1 MPIARFEMPDGRI
14 ARFEVPEGTSPEQAQ
29 TLMQDYMATQSPK
42 PDTGDDGFDF
52 GAALQ
57 GASDFG
63 SYGFG
68 DEAIAALTAG
78 GATAL
83 DLIGLDTLLGGELD
97 KSFGEIYSEQLDKRR
112 GELKEAQ
119 ERSPVS
125 YMTGGVGGA
134 LLTGAGGLK
143 TKGGQSLA
151 KSLSQGGL
159 LSRATKG
166 AGAGAVSG
174 GVAGFGIGEGGAGER
189 LESALPAA
197 GLGFVGG
204 GAIPLA
210 GATLRGAKSVVA
222 PKIKE
227 SVKPL
232 AKRAADFNIPLSIDQ
247 LSPTKFRQAFQKV
260 SQDMPFSGVDDFI
273 DAQRQAWNKAVAKTI
288 GVDDLGPA
296 GIKQFKKN
304 ADKEFGV
311 LAKDK
316 VIEPTSDFAIKLQ
329 AIVDDAYEGMGDEI
343 GGIVERKAK
352 KIFNTMAKDEVQG
365 SAVAAVRSGLVRKKV
380 KSDAAEHIGD
390 IVSLLDEQI
399 APVLTTAER
408 ATLAATRRKYRN
420 FKTIE
425 PLLEKSTDGTINP
438 SALQS
443 RVAASRFIKASEAEV
458 GEDELVDLGRIG
470 KDLLPKLGGSD
481 TQARQM
487 ASYVTGGGLA
497 STGAAMA
504 TGSLTPA
511 IIGGVFAGG
520 SIGVNRA
527 FQKLV
532 NQNPKRVDKLVNH
545 GQKTGNF
552 KPLVRA
558 VNRLSGGEK
567 ANENAVSNQ
576 IKRLLKDERGG
587 VGGTQAERM
596 ARAKAQGFD
605 VDNPVYHGT
614 GASFKKFKPSKTG
627 VYGKGVYFG
636 GKKAA
641 SEYARDEGGNV
652 VQAVLKKGKYATE
665 SDLDRAIEEARKL
678 GFKRTTAVDKA
689 SDILKSKGFL
699 GIKDADTTVVFD
711 PKNIRSV
718 NAQFDPA
725 KASSSDLLAMRAP
738 IAMAGGGAIAAA
750 ANPNNAQANPFE
762 AFDEYQ
768 KNMKKEVE
776 KAQNKQQAGTNTP
789 YYEQVAQVEST
800 DNYNALN
807 KDTKAFG
814 KYQFIPS
821 TAEAFVKKYGDSIG
835 VTMDNWKEPA
845 NQEKLVRV
853 LTEENRANLASF
865 LKREPTAGEMYVA
878 HFLGAGTG
886 RKMLNPKN
894 NRKKGIMLVPKKIRD
909 KVAKANKTIFFETDD
924 KGKPIRTRSAF
935 EVREILK
942 KKMEN

>member
-78 GATAL
+78 GASAL
-83 DLIGLDTLLGGELD
+83 DFIGLDTLLGGELD
-97 KSFGEIYSEQLDKRR
+97 KSFGEIYSEQLEKRR

-134 LLTGAGGLK
+134 LLTGAGGLG

-174 GVAGFGIGEGGAGER
+174 GVYGFGIGEGGAGER

-304 ADKEFGV
+304 ADEEFGV

-352 KIFNTMAKDEVQG
+352 KIFNTMARDEVQG
-365 SAVAAVRSGLVRKKV
+365 SAVAAVRSGLVQKKV

-390 IVSLLDEQI
+390 IISLLDEQI

-408 ATLAATRRKYRN
+408 ATLATARRKYRN
-420 FKTIE
+420 FKTLE

-438 SALQS
+438 SALQN
-443 RVAASRFIKASEAEV
+443 RVAASKFIKSSEAEV

-470 KDLLPKLGGSD
+470 QDLLPKLGGSD

-487 ASYVTGGGLA
+487 ASYMTGGGLA

-532 NQNPKRVDKLVNH
+532 NQNPKLVDKLVNH

-576 IKRLLKDERGG
+576 IKRLLKDEGG
-587 VGGTQAERM
+587 R
-596 ARAKAQGFD
+596 
-605 VDNPVYHGT
+605 
-614 GASFKKFKPSKTG
+614 
-627 VYGKGVYFG
+627 
-636 GKKAA
+636 
-641 SEYARDEGGNV
+641 
-652 VQAVLKKGKYATE
+652 
-665 SDLDRAIEEARKL
+665 
-678 GFKRTTAVDKA
+678 
-689 SDILKSKGFL
+689 
-699 GIKDADTTVVFD
+699 
-711 PKNIRSV
+711 V
-718 NAQFDPA
+718 NAPVA
-725 KASSSDLLAMRAP
+725 LGLGA
-738 IAMAGGGAIAAA
+738 AGAAISEGT
-750 ANPNNAQANPFE
+750 QANPFE

-789 YYEQVAQVEST
+789 YYERLAMVESS
-800 DNYNALN
+800 DNYNA
-807 KDTKAFG
+807 KAKTSSAFG
-814 KYQFIPS
+814 KYQI
-821 TAEAFVKKYGDSIG
+821 TAPTAKGLIKKYGDSIG
-835 VTMDNWKEPA
+835 VDLKNWKKPE
-845 NQEKLVRV
+845 NQEKLARA
-853 LTEENRANLASF
+853 LTKENRGILTGI
-865 LKREPTAGEMYVA
+865 LKREPTAGEMYIA
-878 HFLGAGTG
+878 HFAGASGA
-886 RKMLNPKN
+886 KKLLSPKN
-894 NRKKGIMLVPKKIRD
+894 STKKAATLMPAA
-909 KVAKANKTIFFETDD
+909 AKANKTIFFETNK
-924 KGKPIRTRSAF
+924 KGKPVRARSVF